1 MGTLTVE
8 MSGISIPPLYI
19 LLLYLLG
26 FQSKARN
33 FLDSEDDFFLPIF
46 RLALPFPCSQMEQLK
61 TTSQVTGSH
70 REYLLY
76 EISIPLA
83 FSDLDIISSLNWP
96 GLGIGSPLSNGDP
109 YGFGLGKKKAFSFGL
124 GKRRAFSFGLGKR
137 DPYAFGLGKKK
148 EPMNWWLLGEKKVIH
163 CVSQSWDQFG
173 ACLQK

>member
-1 MGTLTVE
+1 M
-8 MSGISIPPLYI
+8 I
-19 LLLYLLG
+19 
-26 FQSKARN
+26 
-33 FLDSEDDFFLPIF
+33 FFWPIF

-83 FSDLDIISSLNWP
+83 FRDLDIISSLNWP

-137 DPYAFGLGKKK
+137 DPYAFGLGKRSPYEILARGRKESDTLCIKK
-148 EPMNWWLLGEKKVIH
+148 QGSIWCWPTKLMKNEH
-163 CVSQSWDQFG
+163 
-173 ACLQK
+173 